1 MFGQLEQTRE
11 MEPAAQKEQTAPHGR
26 IRTPLSIRQQLG
38 LSFPSFAMNFHFAA
52 LLPIVIPAQ
61 ILLFVA
67 PGAIGSMQQATF
79 LGGLAALGALTAL
92 VIQPLMGALS
102 DRTTSRLGRRR
113 PYMLGGALLLLVG
126 LTLLA
131 ETRAIGLYVAGLF
144 VVVVANTTSN
154 AGYQGLVP
162 DLVPKEQRGTTS
174 GYMGLMTILGTVGS
188 LAVAALLLSHTGP
201 GQSVTA
207 GIARGASLFYV
218 VAAAVVVVGIVVTLV
233 GVREVPHRRRPRP
246 HPLEATGHAPSLRR
260 RIVSLWI
267 EPWRHHNFTWVFLTR
282 GFVMLGLALFMTFI
296 EYYFA
301 RVEHTNSFVQATAS
315 NAVMALLGAVCS
327 ALIVGMI
334 SDRTRRVPVVFVATA
349 FMALAALTF
358 VFAPG
363 SMPLWPLGILFGL
376 GYGAYTSVDWAL
388 AIDALP
394 SLSEAGKDLGLWSIA
409 STLPSVVAPL
419 LGSLVIVLV
428 ARFGGPALGY
438 RTVFGVAA
446 LFLLLGAV
454 FVLKV
459 REARRAS
466 APSPDR
472 SAGGTAGQGSI
483 G

>member
-1 MFGQLEQTRE
+1 
-11 MEPAAQKEQTAPHGR
+11 
-26 IRTPLSIRQQLG
+26 
-38 LSFPSFAMNFHFAA
+38 
-52 LLPIVIPAQ
+52 
-61 ILLFVA
+61 
-67 PGAIGSMQQATF
+67 
-79 LGGLAALGALTAL
+79 
-92 VIQPLMGALS
+92 
-102 DRTTSRLGRRR
+102 
-113 PYMLGGALLLLVG
+113 
-126 LTLLA
+126 
-131 ETRAIGLYVAGLF
+131 
-144 VVVVANTTSN
+144 
-154 AGYQGLVP
+154 
-162 DLVPKEQRGTTS
+162 
-174 GYMGLMTILGTVGS
+174 
-188 LAVAALLLSHTGP
+188 
-201 GQSVTA
+201 VTA
-207 GIARGASLFYV
+207 GSARRASLFYV
-218 VAAAVVVVGIVVTLV
+218 VTAAVVVVGIVVTLV

-246 HPLEATGHAPSLRR
+246 RPHEAASRALNLRG
-260 RIVSLWI
+260 RIVRLWI

-327 ALIVGMI
+327 ALTVGII

-446 LFLLLGAV
+446 LFLVLGAV

-466 APSPDR
+466 APHPGG
-472 SAGGTAGQGSI
+472 SAVGTTSQSSI